1 MANSTAEPVRF
12 NWMLPSCAVLVL
24 VTIYLSMAFWA
35 EDLEFFASVLF
46 IAPVLILV
54 SIVLI
59 IWAMTRGGRQKRLTL
74 LSTVAGLWL
83 TALIMFLLVSKYDFA
98 MRTHARWLIWSH
110 SYKAEVLAQPRPVTA
125 EFKHIEWDGWGF
137 APVGDTTVYLVF
149 DPSDSL
155 FAAAR
160 GDRAGKFYGIPCAV
174 PEVSRL
180 EKNWYLARFYTD
192 QDWNHCD

>member
-1 MANSTAEPVRF
+1 MTHSTTKPGGF
-12 NWMLPSCAVLVL
+12 NWMPPSCAVLAV
-24 VTIYLSMAFWA
+24 VTIYVSMAFWA
-35 EDLEFFASVLF
+35 EDTEFFASVLF

-59 IWAMTRGGRQKRLTL
+59 IWAITRGGRQKRLTL
-74 LSTVAGLWL
+74 LSTVAALWL
-83 TALIMFLLVSKYDFA
+83 TAMAMFLLVSKYGFA
-98 MRTHARWLIWSH
+98 MRTTARWLIWSRD
-110 SYKAEVLAQPRPVTA
+110 YKAEVLAQPRPIA
-125 EFKHIEWDGWGF
+125 GELRHIEWDGWGF

-155 FAAAR
+155 SGAAKGGGSGR
-160 GDRAGKFYGIPCAV
+160 FYGIPCPV

-180 EKNWYLARFYTD
+180 EKSWYVAKFYTD